1 MEVFGYFIVSGF
13 VFISLFG
20 IIGNS
25 VAIYVF
31 KPRRTRTRLKQ
42 MHLLVYYLAAIDLV
56 SSILNPMLFLYWE
69 FTDHSRWDF
78 GSFLCTVLPSF
89 RQISIVISLGMILLI
104 IMERTLSITTFQQV
118 QLTSRKT
125 NVFVFIIIILSTL
138 TEIDYIMSL
147 ENSPKESMLKISCV
161 IFGKQHQNAIA
172 FKSIS
177 DVSNFFPNGTKLMF
191 SYTTP
196 YTCDQIEA
204 KKMTAKNIS
213 SNSNFRLYESSSTK
227 FVKQTHR
234 YILKLDYNLNCLML
248 CNPTKATCELHT
260 TKTVAYFSLGKVI
273 LRYSIALTIVIVCNM
288 LIYKT
293 INNRERKN
301 VLMDQTYF
309 VKPKRVLR
317 LLTAM
322 AVTFFCLVFPK
333 EVFEVVYQFLS
344 IDTDVRKLHI
354 LSDVQLFLALLQTA
368 NCVCNVFI
376 YARLHKRFKTTCR
389 KSMER
394 ISLTLSIK
402 GNNRRSHVCLI
413 EFKFLSGKNLHEQRS
428 HSDSQTSI

>member
-1 MEVFGYFIVSGF
+1 MEVFGYFIVVGF

-31 KPRRTRTRLKQ
+31 KPRPTRTKLRQ
-42 MHLLVYYLAAIDLV
+42 MNLLVYYLAVIDLV

-78 GSFLCTVLPSF
+78 GSFLCTALPSF

-104 IMERTLSITTFQQV
+104 IMERALSITTFQRV
-118 QLTSRKT
+118 QLTSKKI
-125 NVFVFIIIILSTL
+125 NVFVFIVILLSTL
-138 TEIDYIMSL
+138 TEFDYIVSL
-147 ENSPKESMLKISCV
+147 KNSPKESMLKVSCV
-161 IFGKQHQNAIA
+161 LFGKEHRNAIA
-172 FKSIS
+172 SKPIS
-177 DVSNFFPNGTKLMF
+177 DVSNFFPNNTRFMF
-191 SYTTP
+191 LFTTS

-213 SNSNFRLYESSSTK
+213 INSNFRLYKGSNAK
-227 FVKQTHR
+227 FVKQTHK
-234 YILKLDYNLNCLML
+234 YLLKRDYNEKCRMF
-248 CNPTKATCELHT
+248 CNPAKATCELHT
-260 TKTVAYFSLGKVI
+260 TKTVAYFRLGKVI
-273 LRYSIALTIVIVCNM
+273 VRYSIASMIVIVCNM

-293 INNRERKN
+293 IHNKERKS
-301 VLMDQTYF
+301 VLMDQTYL
-309 VKPKRVLR
+309 VKPRRVLR

-322 AVTFFCLVFPK
+322 AVIFLLLVLPK
-333 EVFEVVYQFLS
+333 EVFDVVYQFLS

-354 LSDVQLFLALLQTA
+354 LSDIQMFLALLQTV

-394 ISLTLSIK
+394 ISLILTIK
-402 GNNRRSHVCLI
+402 GNSRRKHVCLI
-413 EFKFLSGKNLHEQRS
+413 EFKVLSGKNLLEQGSR
-428 HSDSQTSI
+428 SDS

>member
-1 MEVFGYFIVSGF
+1 MEVFGYFIVAGF

-31 KPRRTRTRLKQ
+31 KPRPTRTRLRQ
-42 MHLLVYYLAAIDLV
+42 MNLLVYYLAVIDLV

-104 IMERTLSITTFQQV
+104 IMERALSITTFQRV
-118 QLTSRKT
+118 QLTSKKI
-125 NVFVFIIIILSTL
+125 NVFLFIVILLSTL
-138 TEIDYIMSL
+138 TEFDYIVSL
-147 ENSPKESMLKISCV
+147 KNSPKESTLKVSCV
-161 IFGKQHQNAIA
+161 LFGKEHQNAIA
-172 FKSIS
+172 SKPIS
-177 DVSNFFPNGTKLMF
+177 DVSNFFPNNTRFMF
-191 SYTTP
+191 LFTTS

-213 SNSNFRLYESSSTK
+213 INSNFRLYKGSNAK
-227 FVKQTHR
+227 FVKQTHK
-234 YILKLDYNLNCLML
+234 YLLKRDYNEKCRMF
-248 CNPTKATCELHT
+248 CNPAKATCELHT

-273 LRYSIALTIVIVCNM
+273 VRYSIASMIVIVCNM

-293 INNRERKN
+293 IHNKERKS
-301 VLMDQTYF
+301 VLMDQTYL
-309 VKPKRVLR
+309 VKPRRVLK

-322 AVTFFCLVFPK
+322 AVIFLLLVLPK
-333 EVFEVVYQFLS
+333 EVFDVVYQFLS

-354 LSDVQLFLALLQTA
+354 LSDIQMFLALLQTV

-394 ISLTLSIK
+394 ISLILTIK
-402 GNNRRSHVCLI
+402 GNNRRKHVCLI
-413 EFKFLSGKNLHEQRS
+413 EFKFLSGKNLLEQRS
-428 HSDSQTSI
+428 RSDS